1 MKYSNAQNILPDEII
16 KIIQEYVNGEYLYI
30 PRKDGEQKTWGE
42 KNGTRDK
49 LNMRNAEIYDK
60 YKNGT
65 TVLDLAEEYYLS
77 DKSIRRIIT
86 EQRKL
91 CSKLKQNDKWDWKL
105 PFNYYI
111 MMICWDMAY
120 LGIKRL
126 ILVKL
131 REDGI

>member
-1 MKYSNAQNILPDEII
+1 MKYSNAQNVLPDEII

-49 LNMRNAEIYDK
+49 LNQRNAEIYDK
-60 YKNGT
+60 YKNGA

-86 EQRKL
+86 EQKKL
-91 CSKLKQNDKWDWKL
+91 CSKLIQNDKWDWEP
-105 PFNYYI
+105 PFKYYI
-111 MMICWDMAY
+111 IQLCAENLCVY
-120 LGIKRL
+120 EFRI
-126 ILVKL
+126 
-131 REDGI
+131 

>member
-65 TVLDLAEEYYLS
+65 TVLDLSEEYYLS

-91 CSKLKQNDKWDWKL
+91 CSKLKQNDK
-105 PFNYYI
+105 
-111 MMICWDMAY
+111 
-120 LGIKRL
+120 
-126 ILVKL
+126 
-131 REDGI
+131 

>member
-1 MKYSNAQNILPDEII
+1 MVFASTKNNFWRSKDMKYSNAQNILPDEII

-49 LNMRNAEIYDK
+49 LNMRNTEIYDK

-91 CSKLKQNDKWDWKL
+91 CSKLKQNDK
-105 PFNYYI
+105 
-111 MMICWDMAY
+111 
-120 LGIKRL
+120 
-126 ILVKL
+126 
-131 REDGI
+131 